1 MASPRPVPTRPPVCP
16 RCGGVM
22 AAVIYGL
29 VTLPVDVEG
38 PYVLAGCCKELPAP
52 TARCEAC
59 GFEVFGDPG

>member
-1 MASPRPVPTRPPVCP
+1 
-16 RCGGVM
+16 M